1 MDDFLKSLG
10 KQMTLTLYRM
20 EETERVRFK
29 LREDRRREVRERAER
44 EEEREKMV
52 EERQE
57 RNRRWRERR
66 YGSEKLEVA
75 DTAELSERE
84 LRKLKNKEWREKR
97 SSGDTDTSAG
107 GGAGQGAGHRA
118 GQRAELAIL
127 RELLC
132 PWCQDEMGP
141 PTQIFQCSQ
150 GHNLCQAC
158 THRPDM
164 EASYTWIYP
173 V

>member
-1 MDDFLKSLG
+1 
-10 KQMTLTLYRM
+10 MTLTLYRM

-66 YGSEKLEVA
+66 YGSEKLELA

-107 GGAGQGAGHRA
+107 GGAGPGAGQGAGPGA
-118 GQRAELAIL
+118 EQRAELAIL

-158 THRPDM
+158 RHRPDM
-164 EASYTWIYP
+164 EVTYI
-173 V
+173 